1 MMLDLDHDHLEIV
14 RTILHEFVPQYDVWV
29 FGSRILGT
37 ARRFSDLDL
46 VIVTEQPLEF
56 TLLGRIRD
64 AFSESDLPFK
74 VDVLDWSAVSEQF
87 RTIIQEQCQSIQR
100 AAEQSAVGS

>member
-1 MMLDLDHDHLEIV
+1 MMLDLDQDHLEIV
-14 RTILHEFVPQYDVWV
+14 RTILHEHVPQYDVWV

-74 VDVLDWSAVSEQF
+74 VDVLDWSALSEQF
-87 RTIIQEQCQSIQR
+87 RKIIRAQCQPIQR
-100 AAEQSAVGS
+100 AAEQSTVGS

>member
-1 MMLDLDHDHLEIV
+1 MMLDLDQDHLEIV
-14 RTILHEFVPQYDVWV
+14 RAILHEHVPQYDVWV

-74 VDVLDWSAVSEQF
+74 VDVLDWSALSEQF
-87 RTIIQEQCQSIQR
+87 RTIIRAQCRPIQR
-100 AAEQSAVGS
+100 AAEQSTVGS

>member
-14 RTILHEFVPQYDVWV
+14 RTILHELVPQYDVWV

-56 TLLGRIRD
+56 TLLGLIRD

-74 VDVLDWSAVSEQF
+74 IDVLDWSAISQQF
-87 RTIIQEQCQSIQR
+87 RTIIQEQYQPIQR

>member
-1 MMLDLDHDHLEIV
+1 MMLDLDQDHLQIV
-14 RTILHEFVPQYDVWV
+14 RTILYELVPQYDVWV

-74 VDVLDWSAVSEQF
+74 VDVLDWSAISQQF
-87 RTIIQEQCQSIQR
+87 RKIIQEQCQPIQR
-100 AAEQSAVGS
+100 ATEQSAVES